1 MSTKQDIAMF
11 VIIYIVRVIRRD
23 YTNRRNLSRTREP
36 DFMRVLV
43 VEDDAKIASFVS
55 KELKQAG
62 FSVDTTSDGQNGL
75 GLSFNRAVR
84 RSRHPYYAT

>member
-23 YTNRRNLSRTREP
+23 YTNRRILSCTREP
-36 DFMRVLV
+36 DFMCVLV
-43 VEDDAKIASFVS
+43 VEDEAKIASFVS

-62 FSVDTTSDGQNGL
+62 FSVDTTSGVKTVWACL
-75 GLSFNRAVR
+75 
-84 RSRHPYYAT
+84 